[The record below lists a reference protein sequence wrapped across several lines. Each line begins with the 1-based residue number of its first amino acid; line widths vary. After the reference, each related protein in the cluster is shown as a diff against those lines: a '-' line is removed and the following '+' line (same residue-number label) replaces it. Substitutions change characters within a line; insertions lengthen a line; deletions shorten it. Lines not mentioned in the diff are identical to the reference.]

1 LEAARSGRWV
11 EACAWGLLALA
22 LGRLAVVVTGQLT
35 FPLDLEF
42 ETLQLRTVR
51 VIESGANPYGP
62 ETYASLPY
70 VFSVYTPLYH
80 LLVAALPEVAGR
92 PFLVGR
98 LLALGATLLVAAGFF
113 LVDGRRTRPA
123 LAAFACGVFLLLW
136 PVAGH
141 AAYMRQEP
149 LALLASAA
157 AMLLLARG
165 GARAAAGA
173 AICCLLALGFKQ
185 SFLAAPVAGLLYVAL
200 ARRRREALAFGGV
213 LVGLGAAGAAAAT
226 LLWGSGFWFCTIAGT
241 EDAWS
246 GRQFLAAWR
255 GVLLEPAFG
264 ALLVLAALVAASRLR
279 GGPAGAGG
287 LLPMLR
293 RSPYAAFALVA
304 VAALLAS
311 VGKVGSHS
319 LYFLESILALLLWL
333 VFELGR
339 APPSPR
345 AAAVAGLLA
354 LGLAVADVARS
365 TAHRSA
371 LAWPEPVRPGSDYAT
386 DARAAL
392 EQRGLSHPLVLNLG
406 PLRAVGAIADDFCV
420 NDALLYD
427 RLFRTGRLSPEPLIA
442 DVRRQAFDVV
452 LLTAKQPIPPPA
464 DAADPMSRVIAAV
477 AETYRLAG
485 RDLVLQYFVRD
496 G

>member
-1 LEAARSGRWV
+1 AALRRVPAAQRGLPARQRGHAAALVRRGRRRAGAGREHALAALLGLRQRPGRRREGRRARAARRGALHRAAAGHELPRRAARERRPDGAAGVAARRRALEAARSGRWV

-22 LGRLAVVVTGQLT
+22 LGRLAVVVIGQLT

-80 LLVAALPEVAGR
+80 LLVAALPEVAGK

-157 AMLLLARG
+157 AMLLLARS

-173 AICCLLALGFKQ
+173 AVCCLLALGFKQ

-213 LVGLGAAGAAAAT
+213 LVG
-226 LLWGSGFWFCTIAGT
+226 
-241 EDAWS
+241 
-246 GRQFLAAWR
+246 
-255 GVLLEPAFG
+255 
-264 ALLVLAALVAASRLR
+264 
-279 GGPAGAGG
+279 
-287 LLPMLR
+287 
-293 RSPYAAFALVA
+293 
-304 VAALLAS
+304 
-311 VGKVGSHS
+311 
-319 LYFLESILALLLWL
+319 
-333 VFELGR
+333 
-339 APPSPR
+339 
-345 AAAVAGLLA
+345 
-354 LGLAVADVARS
+354 
-365 TAHRSA
+365 
-371 LAWPEPVRPGSDYAT
+371 
-386 DARAAL
+386 
-392 EQRGLSHPLVLNLG
+392 
-406 PLRAVGAIADDFCV
+406 
-420 NDALLYD
+420 
-427 RLFRTGRLSPEPLIA
+427 
-442 DVRRQAFDVV
+442 
-452 LLTAKQPIPPPA
+452 
-464 DAADPMSRVIAAV
+464 
-477 AETYRLAG
+477 
-485 RDLVLQYFVRD
+485 
-496 G
+496 